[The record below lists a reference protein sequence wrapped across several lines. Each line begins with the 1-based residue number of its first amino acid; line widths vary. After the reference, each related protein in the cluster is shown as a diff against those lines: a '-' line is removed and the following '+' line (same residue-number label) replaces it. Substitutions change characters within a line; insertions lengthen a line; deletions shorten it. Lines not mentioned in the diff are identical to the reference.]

1 MDNRGSHFYIALYWA
16 NALANQTKDVEL
28 AETFKKLAADLTAN
42 ENQII
47 TELNG
52 SQGHAI
58 DLGGYYHPNNAKI
71 TEAMRPSQTFN
82 NALSHIALNA

>member
-1 MDNRGSHFYIALYWA
+1 LYWA
-16 NALANQTKDVEL
+16 NALAKQSKDAEL

-42 ENQII
+42 ENRII

-58 DLGGYYHPNNAKI
+58 DLGGHYHPNHGKI
-71 TEAMRPSQTFN
+71 TEAMRPSRTFN
-82 NALSHIALNA
+82 NALSQILVNA